1 MAYQNRILI
10 SPTPTSP
17 GKNKKIKKPYEKV
30 LSRVLFHASSKVNI
44 WVCFAPAKTS
54 NIETRPSVL
63 ECILHVTTEPG

>member
-30 LSRVLFHASSKVNI
+30 LSRVLFHGSSKINI
-44 WVCFAPAKTS
+44 DGC
-54 NIETRPSVL
+54 VL
-63 ECILHVTTEPG
+63 PQPKLATLK